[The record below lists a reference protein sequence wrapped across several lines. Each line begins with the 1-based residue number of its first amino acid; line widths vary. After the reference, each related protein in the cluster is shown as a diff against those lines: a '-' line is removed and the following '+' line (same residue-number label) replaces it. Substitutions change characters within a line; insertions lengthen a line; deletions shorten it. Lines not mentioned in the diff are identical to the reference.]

1 MKKQLITLLLS
12 YLPLTFI
19 FAQTISTV
27 TPGSAFQGQT
37 IQVSISGQNTYF
49 VQGTTTSWLTRGNDA
64 ILPTINSVQSYT
76 SVNSIYQIPS
86 NAALGYWDLHVI
98 DPIFGELLKLDAILI
113 DEFVGV
119 DPRGGAVKKSIQ
131 LGPNPATDH
140 FTLKYNLPT
149 KALVQIQIRD
159 LKGALIHP
167 VFVGNQTVGSH
178 EFTVQ
183 LADLSLPS
191 GVFLVS
197 LQVDEMIF
205 AIKTTVLK

>member
-1 MKKQLITLLLS
+1 MKQFSITLLLS
-12 YLPLTFI
+12 FLPLAFI
-19 FAQTISTV
+19 FSQAITTV
-27 TPGSAFQGQT
+27 TPSSAVQGQT

-49 VQGTTTSWLTRGNDA
+49 IQGTTTSWLTRGNDA
-64 ILPTINSVQSYT
+64 MLPTINTVQSYT
-76 SVNSIYQIPS
+76 DMNSIYQIPA
-86 NAALGYWDLHVI
+86 NAPLGYWDLHVM
-98 DPIFGELLKLDAILI
+98 DGFLGELLKLDAIFI

-119 DPRGGAVKKSIQ
+119 DPRGSSVKESIQ

-159 LKGALIHP
+159 LKGAVIHP
-167 VFVGNQTVGSH
+167 IFVGSQTLGSH